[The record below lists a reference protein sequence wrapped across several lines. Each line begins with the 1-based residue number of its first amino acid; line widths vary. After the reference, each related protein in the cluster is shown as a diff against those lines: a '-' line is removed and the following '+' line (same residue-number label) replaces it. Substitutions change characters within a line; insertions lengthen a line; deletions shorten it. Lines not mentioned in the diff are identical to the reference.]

1 MIVEFAVG
9 NVLPAIIFGGIIGV
23 LAAFALFGTK
33 PVQADDI
40 AGPDTIETRHRRASE

>member
-1 MIVEFAVG
+1 MIVEFTLG

-33 PVQADDI
+33 PTHEREEP
-40 AGPDTIETRHRRASE
+40 GE

>member
-1 MIVEFAVG
+1 MIVEFTLG
-9 NVLPAIIFGGIIGV
+9 NILPAIIFGGIIGV

-33 PVQADDI
+33 PAQDDDI